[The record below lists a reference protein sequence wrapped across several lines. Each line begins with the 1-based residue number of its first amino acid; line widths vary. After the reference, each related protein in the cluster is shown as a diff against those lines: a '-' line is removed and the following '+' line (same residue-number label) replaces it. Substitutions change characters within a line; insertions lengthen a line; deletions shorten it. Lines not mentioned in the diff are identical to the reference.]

1 MTNKAIDVKNLYFSY
16 NGSSVLEDINLVVDS
31 GSYIA
36 ILGPN
41 GGGKTTLL
49 KIILSILRP
58 QKGIVKVL
66 DSNPQE
72 KRHCIG
78 YVPQNLDVKRDFP
91 VTVFEMVLAGFT
103 TGKSLGFI
111 YTKNEKK
118 KALQVLETVGVA
130 HLEEKKMGE
139 LSGGE
144 RQRVYLARAL
154 VSNPEI
160 LLLDEPTSN
169 IDPYGAF
176 CFLKFLE
183 TLRENKTILVVTHDL
198 SIMATQITSLACL
211 NKKLLY
217 NDQPVL
223 TQEMLTLLYGYH
235 DESTCAIGRYAIEEA
250 AHLKEFREK
259 TFDKHFSI

>member
-1 MTNKAIDVKNLYFSY
+1 MNKAIDVNNLYFSY
-16 NGSSVLEDINLVVDS
+16 NGSLVLEDINLVVDN

-58 QKGIVKVL
+58 QKGTVKVL
-66 DSNPQE
+66 DSNPYE

-78 YVPQNLDVKRDFP
+78 YVPQNLDVKKDFP
-91 VTVFEMVLAGFT
+91 VTVLEMVLAGFT
-103 TGKSLGFI
+103 TGKTVGFF
-111 YTKNEKK
+111 YTKEEKK
-118 KALQVLETVGVA
+118 IARGTLDAVGISQLEK
-130 HLEEKKMGE
+130 KKMGE

-154 VSNPEI
+154 VSNPKI

-183 TLRENKTILVVTHDL
+183 TLKENKTILVVTHDL
-198 SIMATQITSLACL
+198 SIMTTKITSVACL
-211 NKKLLY
+211 NKRLLY
-217 NDQPVL
+217 NENPVL
-223 TQEMLTLLYGYH
+223 TPEMLTLLYGYH
-235 DESTCAIGRYAIEEA
+235 DERTCAIGRYAVEEA
-250 AHLKEFREK
+250 NHLKEFREK
-259 TFDKHFSI
+259 NL

>member
-1 MTNKAIDVKNLYFSY
+1 MNNALEINNLFFSY
-16 NGSSVLEDINLVVDS
+16 NEMSILEDISLTIAK
-31 GSYIA
+31 GSYTA

-49 KIILSILRP
+49 KIILSILKP
-58 QKGIVKVL
+58 QKGDIKVL
-66 DSNPQE
+66 GSNPYK
-72 KRHCIG
+72 KRIHIG
-78 YVPQNLDVKRDFP
+78 YVPQNLDIKRDFP

-118 KALQVLETVGVA
+118 KALEVLETVGSA
-130 HLEEKKMGE
+130 HLKEKKMGE

-144 RQRVYLARAL
+144 RQRVYLARSL
-154 VSNPEI
+154 VSDPEM

-183 TLRENKTILVVTHDL
+183 SLKGSKTILVVTHDL

-217 NDQPVL
+217 NEQPIL
-223 TQEMLTLLYGYH
+223 NQEMLTLLYGYH
-235 DESTCAIGRYAIEEA
+235 DERTCAIGRYAVEEA

-259 TFDKHFSI
+259 TFDNHFPI

>member
-1 MTNKAIDVKNLYFSY
+1 MNKAIDINNLYFSY
-16 NGSSVLEDINLVVDS
+16 NGSTVLENINLS
-31 GSYIA
+31 LYIGSYIA

-49 KIILSILRP
+49 KIILSILNP
-58 QKGIVKVL
+58 QKGNIKVL
-66 DSNPQE
+66 NSNPHE

-78 YVPQNLDVKRDFP
+78 YVPQNLDVKKDFP
-91 VTVFEMVLAGFT
+91 MTVFEMVLSGFT
-103 TGKSLGFI
+103 TGKTVGFY
-111 YTKNEKK
+111 YTKKEKK
-118 KALQVLETVGVA
+118 IASETLETVGI
-130 HLEEKKMGE
+130 LQLKTKKMSE

-144 RQRVYLARAL
+144 KQRVYLARAL

-183 TLRENKTILVVTHDL
+183 TLKENKTILVVTHDM
-198 SIMATQITSLACL
+198 SIMATKINSVACL

-217 NDQPVL
+217 NENPIL
-223 TQEMLTLLYGYH
+223 TSEMLTLLYGYH
-235 DESTCAIGRYAIEEA
+235 DERTCAIGKYAMEEA
-250 AHLKEFREK
+250 SHLKEFREK
-259 TFDKHFSI
+259 NL